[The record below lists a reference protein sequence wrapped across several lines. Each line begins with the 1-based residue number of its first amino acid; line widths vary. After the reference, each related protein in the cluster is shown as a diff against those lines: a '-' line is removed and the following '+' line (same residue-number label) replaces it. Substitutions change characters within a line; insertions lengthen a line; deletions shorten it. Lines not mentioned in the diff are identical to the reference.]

1 MVVVVVN
8 LTTEDHPDVLTGKA
22 DMLPAA
28 TKQKGQLKAGGKTK
42 NRKTCV
48 ACRMKTDG
56 SISRLKPRISKQGFS
71 RITSIDL
78 FLFL

>member
-1 MVVVVVN
+1 MCLKELVVVVVVVVN

-42 NRKTCV
+42 KEKPVLHV
-48 ACRMKTDG
+48 A
-56 SISRLKPRISKQGFS
+56 
-71 RITSIDL
+71 
-78 FLFL
+78 

>member
-8 LTTEDHPDVLTGKA
+8 LTTEDHPDALTGKA

-42 NRKTCV
+42 KEKPVLHV
-48 ACRMKTDG
+48 A
-56 SISRLKPRISKQGFS
+56 
-71 RITSIDL
+71 
-78 FLFL
+78 